1 MTGSSRDEA
10 PGASR
15 AEGPAAAEAPLT
27 GDREPGGE
35 AAPGR
40 DGEGSAEGARIL
52 VAGGTGFVGGAI
64 VRELRSRGRLVAVLT
79 RRPERAAGRLPDA
92 SVEARGG
99 DITRPETLPA
109 ALAGVDTVVQC
120 VQFPGYPVESPRRG
134 RTFMDVD
141 AAGTANLVAAAAR
154 AGARKLVYL
163 SGVGADPDSRRS
175 WYRAKGLAE
184 RAVAAAGPRYVIVRP
199 TWIYGPDDVSLNRF
213 VRVIRLVPGFF
224 PQIGPG
230 TQRIN
235 PILIDDVAGLVADV
249 IDGETADGRTLEVGG
264 PEVLTLDDI
273 VGAAMRALGRSKP
286 IVHFPLGLVKLVAW
300 LLEILPGQLLSRD
313 AIDFIG
319 GSAVA
324 DGAEV
329 ARLFPGFQ
337 PTPLDAALAS
347 YLGDEA

>member
-1 MTGSSRDEA
+1 MTGSSSDEA

-15 AEGPAAAEAPLT
+15 PAGPAVTDSAPKRD
-27 GDREPGGE
+27 GEPGGE
-35 AAPGR
+35 RDPGPGGER
-40 DGEGSAEGARIL
+40 DPGGRRIL

-64 VRELRSRGRLVAVLT
+64 VRELRSRGRAVAVLT
-79 RRPERAAGRLPDA
+79 RHPERAAGRLPDP

-99 DITRPETLPA
+99 DITRPETLPG

-120 VQFPGYPVESPRRG
+120 VQFPGYPVEDARRG

-141 AAGTANLVAAAAR
+141 AVGTANLVTAAAK
-154 AGARKLVYL
+154 AGVRKFVYL
-163 SGVGADPDSRRS
+163 SGVGADPDSPRS

-184 RAVAAAGPRYVIVRP
+184 RAVAAAGLRYVIVRP

-230 TQRIN
+230 NQRIN
-235 PILIDDVAGLVADV
+235 PILIDDVARLVADV
-249 IDGETADGRTLEVGG
+249 IDGETANGRTLEVGG
-264 PEVLTLDDI
+264 PEVLTLDEI
-273 VGAAMRALGRSKP
+273 VQAAMRALGRSKP
-286 IVHFPLGLVKLVAW
+286 IVHFPLALVKLAAL

-324 DGAEV
+324 DGAEA
-329 ARLFPGFQ
+329 ARLFPGFE
-337 PTPLDAALAS
+337 PTPLDVALAS
-347 YLGDEA
+347 YLGDDA

>member
-1 MTGSSRDEA
+1 MKASSSDEA

-15 AEGPAAAEAPLT
+15 PPDPGAPDAPPK
-27 GDREPGGE
+27 GDGEPGDGGGRGRQGGGE
-35 AAPGR
+35 PGER
-40 DGEGSAEGARIL
+40 RIL

-64 VRELRSRGRLVAVLT
+64 VRELRSRGRAVAVLT
-79 RRPERAAGRLPDA
+79 RSPERAAGRLPDA

-109 ALAGVDTVVQC
+109 ALAGIDTVVQC
-120 VQFPGYPVESPRRG
+120 VQFPGYPVEDARRG

-141 AAGTANLVAAAAR
+141 AAGTANLVTAAVE

-163 SGVGADPDSRRS
+163 SGVGADPDSPRS

-184 RAVAAAGPRYVIVRP
+184 RALAAAGLRYAIVRP

-224 PQIGPG
+224 PQIGSG
-230 TQRIN
+230 TQRLN

-249 IDGETADGRTLEVGG
+249 IEGAAADGRTLEVGG
-264 PEVLTLDDI
+264 PEVLTLDEI
-273 VGAAMRALGRSKP
+273 VRAAMRALGRQKP
-286 IVHFPLGLVKLVAW
+286 IVHVPLWLVRPVAW

-313 AIDFIG
+313 ALDFIG

-324 DGAEV
+324 DGAET

-337 PTPLDAALAS
+337 PTPLDVALAA

>member
-1 MTGSSRDEA
+1 MTDPALKGDGEPSGEA
-10 PGASR
+10 GPGPDGERGPGAR
-15 AEGPAAAEAPLT
+15 
-27 GDREPGGE
+27 
-35 AAPGR
+35 
-40 DGEGSAEGARIL
+40 RIL

-64 VRELRSRGRLVAVLT
+64 VRALRARDRAVAVLT

-109 ALAGVDTVVQC
+109 ALAGVDSVIQC
-120 VQFPGYPVESPRRG
+120 VQFPGYPVEDARRG

-141 AAGTANLVAAAAR
+141 AAGTANLVTAAAK
-154 AGARKLVYL
+154 AGARRFVYL
-163 SGVGADPDSRRS
+163 SGVGADPDSPQS

-184 RAVAAAGPRYVIVRP
+184 QAVAAAGLRHVIVRP

-230 TQRIN
+230 TQHIN
-235 PILIDDVAGLVADV
+235 PVLIDDVAGLVADV
-249 IDGETADGRTLEVGG
+249 VEGEAADGRTLEVGG
-264 PEVLTLDDI
+264 PEVLTLDQI
-273 VGAAMRALGRSKP
+273 VRAAMRALGRPKP
-286 IVHFPLGLVKLVAW
+286 IVHVPLGLVKLVAL

-329 ARLFPGFQ
+329 ARFFPGFR
-337 PTPLDAALAS
+337 PTPLDVALAS
-347 YLGDEA
+347 YLGDTS